1 MPYRPDVGRLMND
14 QSLNL
19 WRQIESVRYC
29 GKKRQWPTLTMRPP
43 KTAAND

>member
-1 MPYRPDVGRLMND
+1 MCRRADVGRFMND

-29 GKKRQWPTLTMRPP
+29 GKKRQWPTVTERPP
-43 KTAAND
+43 KAAAND